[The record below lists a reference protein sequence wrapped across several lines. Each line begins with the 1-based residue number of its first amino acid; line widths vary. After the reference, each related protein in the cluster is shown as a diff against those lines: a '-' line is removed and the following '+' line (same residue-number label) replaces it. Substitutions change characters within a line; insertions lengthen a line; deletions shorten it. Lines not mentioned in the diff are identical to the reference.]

1 MMRLLLMVALVA
13 AACAKMSM
21 EISQGVERCVGQNL
35 DEEDEATFTL
45 ATSEEQPHHKVLPKR
60 SMLDEV
66 VARVKDPDGK
76 VVQEKTI
83 STDKVIDFYMRI
95 NKRGVYEMCFLA
107 TRVSEGNVVRVS
119 FAVAYKNRQ
128 AGSGRL
134 KFKND
139 GGAGDP
145 SKKVSGGVS

>member
-1 MMRLLLMVALVA
+1 MLRLLMVFALVA
-13 AACAKMSM
+13 ATCAKMSM

-45 ATSEEQPHHKVLPKR
+45 ASEEQPHHKVIPKHN
-60 SMLDEV
+60 MMNEV

-83 STDKVIDFYMRI
+83 SSDKVIDFYMRI

-145 SKKVSGGVS
+145 SKKVSE